1 MAEDLEQPV
10 DEREQALRMI
20 KRRRDLAT
28 HAVSYLVFNCAVWIV
43 WALTGGGYPWP
54 LWMTGLWGIG
64 LVMNGWDV
72 YGRRPV
78 SEQDVQREIRRLRA
92 GRHDEQ

>member
-1 MAEDLEQPV
+1 MTDDLEQPL

-28 HAVSYLVFNCAVWIV
+28 HAVAYLVFNGAVWVV
-43 WALTGGGYPWP
+43 WALSGGGTPWP
-54 LWMTGLWGIG
+54 LWLTGLWGIG
-64 LVMNGWDV
+64 LAMNVWDV

-78 SEQDVQREIRRLRA
+78 TEEDVQREMRRRDARRRA
-92 GRHDEQ
+92 